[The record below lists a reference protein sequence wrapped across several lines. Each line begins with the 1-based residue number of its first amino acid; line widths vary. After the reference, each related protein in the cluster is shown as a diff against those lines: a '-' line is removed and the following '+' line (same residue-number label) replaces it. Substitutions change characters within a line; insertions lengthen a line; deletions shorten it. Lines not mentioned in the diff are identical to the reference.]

1 MAEKTRAI
9 YFFMQQSYTEG
20 DTGFQNLAIAPKLL
34 EVIQSAGYTIPTPIQ
49 ERAIPSL
56 IEGKDLLGIAQTGTG
71 KTLAY
76 AVPVIQRLAHEKGRS
91 LILVPTRELAL
102 QVNES
107 FEKIGRKIGLKT
119 AVLIGGADIQRQIR
133 MIKNRPHIIVGTPG
147 RIIDH
152 IERKTL
158 QLDDVKILVLDEA
171 DLMLDMGFAPQISR
185 IIQNVPKERQTML
198 FSATMPSEILK
209 LAKTYMSDPIH
220 VEVARSGT
228 VAQGIEQEIRYVE
241 ANTKMGALQHILNEH
256 AGTAIVF
263 MRTKHSAKKVCY
275 ALRDQKQSAVEIHS
289 NRSLAQRRAALDGFK
304 FGKNRILVA
313 TDIAARGIDV
323 SGVGLI
329 INYDLPENPEDYV
342 HRIGRTGRAGK
353 TGRAISLAAYH
364 QKQLVRRI
372 EKLTS
377 IQIRVVGDQP
387 VGGYPVYEYKKE
399 YAKQPSRHS
408 SAKFHNGRGGRR
420 NSHQSDR
427 RPKQRGWAKRSHV
440 SQTAKRFDTSILYR

>member
-1 MAEKTRAI
+1 MHHTLKESD
-9 YFFMQQSYTEG
+9 M
-20 DTGFQNLAIAPKLL
+20 GFKNLTIAPKLL
-34 EVIQSAGYTIPTPIQ
+34 DIIQHIGYTTPTPIQ

-56 IEGKDLLGIAQTGTG
+56 IKGKDLLGIAQTGTG

-76 AVPVIQRLAHEKGRS
+76 AVPVIQRLATEKGQS

-133 MIKNRPHIIVGTPG
+133 MLKNNPHVIVGTPG
-147 RIIDH
+147 RINDH

-158 QLDDVKILVLDEA
+158 QLDAVKILVLDEA

-185 IIQNVPKERQTML
+185 IIACVPKERQTML
-198 FSATMPSEILK
+198 FSATMPQEILR
-209 LAKTYMSDPIH
+209 LAKTYMAEPVY

-228 VAQGIEQEIRYVE
+228 VAEGIEQEILYVE
-241 ANTKMGALQHILNEH
+241 ANTKMGALNHILKEH
-256 AGTAIVF
+256 DGTVIVF
-263 MRTKHSAKKVCY
+263 IRTKHSAKRVCY
-275 ALRDQKQSAVEIHS
+275 ALRDQHQSAVEIHS

-353 TGRAISLAAYH
+353 TGRAISLAAYN
-364 QKQLVRRI
+364 QKQLVERI
-372 EKLTS
+372 EKLINTS
-377 IQIRVVGDQP
+377 IRVVNERP
-387 VGGYPVYEYKKE
+387 AGGYAMQEHIKTV
-399 YAKQPSRHS
+399 KQPSRQPS
-408 SAKFHNGRGGRR
+408 GSFHNGRGGQR
-420 NSHQSDR
+420 NSHQPHHRSKHVR
-427 RPKQRGWAKRSHV
+427 WIKKNSASHLRKRL
-440 SQTAKRFDTSILYR
+440 DTSALYR